1 MAEPIRMAF
10 RPWQGRL
17 FIIALTLAAVF
28 AFAVACSDPE
38 PTATPTPVPPT
49 ATPVPTATPT
59 PIPTATPTPI
69 PPTATPTPVPP
80 TATPTPVPPTATPAP
95 PTATPAPTVMPAA
108 ADSGGGSAGGLT
120 GREIMDMLSED
131 EVDCIKGRVGEA
143 IFTSVLDMTITASMA
158 NSPAA
163 SFIFD
168 CVSEESAAKIG
179 EALAGG

>member
-17 FIIALTLAAVF
+17 FIMALTLVAVF

-143 IFTSVLDMTITASMA
+143 IFTSILDMTITASMA

>member
-17 FIIALTLAAVF
+17 FIMALALAAVF

-95 PTATPAPTVMPAA
+95 PTATPAPTVMSAA
-108 ADSGGGSAGGLT
+108 ADSGGDSAGGLT

-143 IFTSVLDMTITASMA
+143 MFTSILDMTITASMA

>member
-17 FIIALTLAAVF
+17 FIMALALAAVF
-28 AFAVACSDPE
+28 AIVTACGDNPE
-38 PTATPTPVPPT
+38 
-49 ATPVPTATPT
+49 
-59 PIPTATPTPI
+59 PTATPTPI

-80 TATPTPVPPTATPAP
+80 TPTPIPTATPTPVPPTPIPPTATPAP
-95 PTATPAPTVMPAA
+95 PTATPAPTAMPAA

-143 IFTSVLDMTITASMA
+143 LFTSILDTTITASMA

-163 SFIFD
+163 SLIFD

>member
-17 FIIALTLAAVF
+17 FIMALALAAVF

-95 PTATPAPTVMPAA
+95 TVMSAA
-108 ADSGGGSAGGLT
+108 ADSGDSSAGGLT

-143 IFTSVLDMTITASMA
+143 IFTSILDMTITASMA

>member
-17 FIIALTLAAVF
+17 FIMALALAAVF

-95 PTATPAPTVMPAA
+95 PTATPAPTVMSAA
-108 ADSGGGSAGGLT
+108 ADSGGDSAGGLT

-143 IFTSVLDMTITASMA
+143 IFTSILDMTITASMA